1 MPPYIIIYHDRKGI
15 KWIRIRLYCHIPPL
29 TVLLFWS
36 PHYWLLIKRNPF
48 SWVSHNVQSDIRIL
62 FHFCRKR
69 FIIYEMDFKTLFCL
83 RRKDFI
89 RQKLLFDFIHTSL
102 FLSCVN
108 KRLNS
113 VTKRYILMQLCLR
126 CKTGYL
132 RMSNWFGNNLGA
144 LLEIRFR
151 GWGNSNKHLRIG
163 TRWLTIKQCERATI
177 K

>member
-89 RQKLLFDFIHTSL
+89 RQKLLLWLYSYITFSILCQQKTKLGDKAVHFDAIVSAMQNWIFKNVKLIWKQFGGFIG
-102 FLSCVN
+102 N
-108 KRLNS
+108 KVSWVR
-113 VTKRYILMQLCLR
+113 KFQ
-126 CKTGYL
+126 
-132 RMSNWFGNNLGA
+132 
-144 LLEIRFR
+144 
-151 GWGNSNKHLRIG
+151 
-163 TRWLTIKQCERATI
+163 
-177 K
+177 